1 MTRRLLV
8 GYLSVTAF
16 MLVILEAP
24 LGATFAR
31 FERSNLIAAVRRDAL
46 TIAVHVVE
54 PLAAGRTGEIQQV
67 VDQYEEST
75 GGRAVVV
82 DGGGMLLADSE
93 PLGEGMEP
101 RDFATRPEVAGALA
115 GQQVHGFRH
124 SETLGTDLLYV
135 AVPVSSGGVLRGV
148 VRITYPASV
157 MQERIVRTWAVL
169 AGVGLVV
176 LGLVTVLS
184 VRLARAVTE
193 PVRQLERAA
202 SRLGEG
208 DLRAR
213 APVPDGPSELRV
225 LTQEFN
231 DTAAKVERLMD
242 AQRAFVA
249 DASHQLRT
257 PLAALRLRL
266 EVLEGEVPDGARED
280 VAGALKEVHRL
291 SRLVNGLLELARA
304 EHRGSAP
311 AAVDL
316 AAVVH
321 ERREAWA
328 PLAEERGVTLVSTV
342 SSGDGDCAGAGDCVA
357 SATPGSLE
365 QVLDN
370 LIANAVDV
378 SPEGGT
384 VTLSVGLCGDDGGG
398 DAGPWVELHVVDE
411 GPGMPAE
418 RRAAVFDRFSGG
430 ADGGGRIGGF
440 GIGLAIVRQL
450 VVADGGEVELLE
462 APGGGVDACVRLRP
476 VGWAA
481 RRRRRRSEA
490 SEPAEVDD
498 DRAKV
503 AHRAGPPA

>member
-16 MLVILEAP
+16 MLVILEVP

-46 TIAVHVVE
+46 TIAVHVVD
-54 PLAAGRTGEIQQV
+54 PLAAGRVGQVQQV
-67 VDQYEEST
+67 VDQYEAST

-93 PLGEGMEP
+93 PLGEGRIAP
-101 RDFATRPEVAGALA
+101 RDFATRPEIAGAIA
-115 GQQVHGFRH
+115 GRQVHGFRH
-124 SETLGTDLLYV
+124 SETLDQDLLYV
-135 AVPVSSGGVLRGV
+135 AVPVSSGGVLRGA

-157 MQERIVRTWAVL
+157 MQQRIVRTWAVL
-169 AGVGLVV
+169 VGVGLVV
-176 LGLVTVLS
+176 LGFVTVLS
-184 VRLARAVTE
+184 LRLARAVTE

-213 APVPDGPSELRV
+213 APVPDGPSELRL

-231 DTAAKVERLMD
+231 DTAAKLERLMD

-311 AAVDL
+311 AAVDV
-316 AAVVH
+316 AAVVR
-321 ERREAWA
+321 ERRGAWA
-328 PLAEERGVTLVSTV
+328 PLAEERGVVLVESVT
-342 SSGDGDCAGAGDCVA
+342 GECVA
-357 SATPGSLE
+357 AVTPGSLE

-378 SPEGGT
+378 SPGGGT
-384 VTLSVGLCGDDGGG
+384 VMLSVGACEADQ
-398 DAGPWVELHVVDE
+398 AEWVEVHVVDE
-411 GPGMPAE
+411 GPGMPPE

-430 ADGGGRIGGF
+430 ADAGGRIGGF

-462 APGGGVDACVRLRP
+462 APGGGVDARVRLRP
-476 VGWAA
+476 MTAPGRAG
-481 RRRRRRSEA
+481 RRRTGLSQPV
-490 SEPAEVDD
+490 EPDD

-503 AHRAGPPA
+503 ADRAGPPA

>member
-16 MLVILEAP
+16 MLVILEVP

-46 TIAVHVVE
+46 TIAMHAVE
-54 PLAAGRTGEIQQV
+54 PLTSGRVESVQAM
-67 VDQYEEST
+67 VDQYEATT

-82 DGGGMLLADSE
+82 DGGGVLLADSS
-93 PLGEGMEP
+93 PLGDDMEP
-101 RDFATRPEVAGALA
+101 RDFATRPEIAGALA
-115 GQQVHGFRH
+115 GRQVHGFRH
-124 SETLGTDLLYV
+124 SDTLDTDLLYV
-135 AVPVSSGGVLRGV
+135 AVPVSSGGLLRGA

-157 MQERIVRTWAVL
+157 MQQRIVRTWTVL
-169 AGVGLVV
+169 VGVGLVV
-176 LGLVTVLS
+176 LGFVTLLS

-208 DLRAR
+208 DLGAR
-213 APVPDGPSELRV
+213 APVPDGPSELRL

-231 DTAAKVERLMD
+231 DTAAKLERLMD

-311 AAVDL
+311 VVVDV
-316 AAVVH
+316 AAVVR
-321 ERREAWA
+321 ERREAWG
-328 PLAEERGVTLVSTV
+328 PLVEERGVVLTESV
-342 SSGDGDCAGAGDCVA
+342 AGDC
-357 SATPGSLE
+357 SALVTAGSLE

-384 VTLSVGLCGDDGGG
+384 VTLSVGVCGGDDGGE
-398 DAGPWVELHVVDE
+398 WVEVHVVDE
-411 GPGMPAE
+411 GPGMPPE

-476 VGWAA
+476 VTAGGRAG
-481 RRRRRRSEA
+481 RRRSGL
-490 SEPAEVDD
+490 SEPAEADD

-503 AHRAGPPA
+503 TNRAGPPA

>member
-16 MLVILEAP
+16 MLVILEVP

-54 PLAAGRTGEIQQV
+54 PLAAGRLGEVQQV
-67 VDQYEEST
+67 VDQYEAST

-82 DGGGMLLADSE
+82 DGGGVLLADSE
-93 PLGEGMEP
+93 PLGEWMEP
-101 RDFATRPEVAGALA
+101 RDFATRPEIAGAMA
-115 GQQVHGFRH
+115 GRQVHGFRH
-124 SETLGTDLLYV
+124 SETLDQDLLYV
-135 AVPVSSGGVLRGV
+135 AVPVSSGGVLRGA

-157 MQERIVRTWAVL
+157 MQQRIVRTWAVL
-169 AGVGLVV
+169 VGVGLVV
-176 LGLVTVLS
+176 LGFVTVLS
-184 VRLARAVTE
+184 LRLARAVTE

-213 APVPDGPSELRV
+213 APVPDGPSELRL

-304 EHRGSAP
+304 EHRGSTP
-311 AAVDL
+311 AAVDV
-316 AAVVH
+316 AAVVR

-328 PLAEERGVTLVSTV
+328 PLAEERGVVLVASV
-342 SSGDGDCAGAGDCVA
+342 AGECVA
-357 SATPGSLE
+357 AVTPGSLE

-370 LIANAVDV
+370 LVANAVDV
-378 SPEGGT
+378 SPAGGT
-384 VTLSVGLCGDDGGG
+384 VRLSVGSCEAEEAD
-398 DAGPWVELHVVDE
+398 WVEVHVVDE
-411 GPGMPAE
+411 GPGMAPE
-418 RRAAVFDRFSGG
+418 RRAAAFDRFSGD
-430 ADGGGRIGGF
+430 ADAGGRIGGF

-450 VVADGGEVELLE
+450 VVADGGVVELLE
-462 APGGGVDACVRLRP
+462 APGGGVDARVRLRP
-476 VGWAA
+476 AEAVGG
-481 RRRRRRSEA
+481 RRRRRSGGM
-490 SEPAEVDD
+490 EPAGSGSV
-498 DRAKV
+498 
-503 AHRAGPPA
+503 